1 LIAFFTGQ
9 LQLTAKSSVG
19 GGIVAQADIDV
30 IRPHGTRP
38 RIRMDS
44 KAGAVTFGPGKGSP
58 VATNYCWCSITVGD
72 GVGVLVVSTKTFFF
86 HFTADRR
93 RTSHIGLDW

>member
-1 LIAFFTGQ
+1 
-9 LQLTAKSSVG
+9 
-19 GGIVAQADIDV
+19 
-30 IRPHGTRP
+30 
-38 RIRMDS
+38 MDS

-86 HFTADRR
+86 ISQPIVVELRAQVDGNIVHNCIVSKT
-93 RTSHIGLDW
+93 TSF